1 MLSFLIPV
9 VQFFQVVIAAVASV
23 VFFVFAGITFGASIV
38 GLTIATP
45 LFVIFSPILVPAT
58 IATTFLVGG
67 ATAAVALGVTAFA
80 LILWL
85 FKHRIGVKPKN
96 NPAPK
101 GAPTKADQPGASGG
115 ASGDKPGEMSGAG
128 GPSGD
133 KPGGASGG
141 GDKPGGASGG
151 ASGGGPGGASGGASG
166 GGPGGASGG
175 GPGGASGGA
184 SGDKPEGAPG
194 DKPGGASGGK
204 PGKKPGHKPAGARGG
219 KRLAWW

>member
-1 MLSFLIPV
+1 MFSFLIPV
-9 VQFFQVVIAAVASV
+9 VQLFQVVIAGAASV
-23 VFFVFAGITFGASIV
+23 VFLLFAGITFGASIV

-58 IATTFLVGG
+58 IATTLLVGG
-67 ATAAVALGVTAFA
+67 ATATVALGVTAFA
-80 LILWL
+80 LIFWL

-101 GAPTKADQPGASGG
+101 GAPTKADQPGASEG

-128 GPSGD
+128 GLSGD
-133 KPGGASGG
+133 KPGGAP
-141 GDKPGGASGG
+141 GDKRGEMSGDK
-151 ASGGGPGGASGGASG
+151 
-166 GGPGGASGG
+166 PGGASGG

-184 SGDKPEGAPG
+184 PGGASGGAPGDKPEGAPG
-194 DKPGGASGGK
+194 DKPGGASGDK
-204 PGKKPGHKPAGARGG
+204 PVETPGHKPAGARGG